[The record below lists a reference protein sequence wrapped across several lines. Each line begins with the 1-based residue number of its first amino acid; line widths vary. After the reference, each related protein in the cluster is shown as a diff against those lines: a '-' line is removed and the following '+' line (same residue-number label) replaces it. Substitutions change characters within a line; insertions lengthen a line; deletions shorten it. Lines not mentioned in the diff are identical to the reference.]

1 MGIGLDRVLMLR
13 KGIDDIRLLRSPDPR
28 IASQMLVLEPY
39 RPVSSQPA
47 IQRDL
52 SIAVPN
58 DVTPEEIG
66 DRVRDIVRERADS
79 LEAVEVLAQTAYSE
93 LPTAARERLGIA
105 PSQKNVLLRLVI
117 RDLTRTL
124 TSAEANALRDDVYAA
139 LHEGTVKAWAGDS

>member
-1 MGIGLDRVLMLR
+1 MLR

-28 IASQMLVLEPY
+28 IASQMLDLAPY
-39 RPVSSQPA
+39 RPVSSQPG

-79 LEAVEVLAQTAYSE
+79 LEAVEVLAQTAYAE